1 MAFMA
6 GALPYISAAASIGS
20 ALGQGEAQNQ
30 IANIQ
35 AQQLRKQSLADKAE
49 AVQTA
54 KFERQKKDFLLSRVT
69 ALAASSGAD
78 VSSVNIQNSLSDIDE
93 QGEYNA
99 LAALYSGYSSAD
111 SKSYAAD
118 VAVSQGK
125 QAKASGYASAGST
138 ILSTADDQFARGN
151 SYG

>member
-6 GALPYISAAASIGS
+6 AALPYITAAASIGS

-99 LAALYSGYSSAD
+99 LAALYSGYSSAS
-111 SKSYAAD
+111 SKNYAAD

-125 QAKASGYASAGST
+125 QAKASGYASAGAT
-138 ILSTADDQFARGN
+138 ILSTASNQFAPGN

>member
-6 GALPYISAAASIGS
+6 AALPYISAAASIGS
-20 ALGQGEAQNQ
+20 ALGQGEAQNK

-35 AQQLRKQSLADKAE
+35 AQQLRKQALADKAE

-69 ALAASSGAD
+69 ALAAASGAD
-78 VSSVNIQNSLSDIDE
+78 VSSINIQNSLSDIDE

-118 VAVSQGK
+118 VAVAQGK
-125 QAKASGYASAGST
+125 QAKASGYASAAST
-138 ILSTADDQFARGN
+138 ILSSADNKFAPGS

>member
-1 MAFMA
+1 MAVMA

-78 VSSVNIQNSLSDIDE
+78 VSSVNIQNALSDIDE

-138 ILSTADDQFARGN
+138 ILSTASTQFAPGN

>member
-138 ILSTADDQFARGN
+138 ILSTANNQFAPGN

>member
-1 MAFMA
+1 MGFMA

-54 KFERQKKDFLLSRVT
+54 KFERQKKDFLMSRVT
-69 ALAASSGAD
+69 ALAAASGAD
-78 VSSVNIQNSLSDIDE
+78 VSSINIQNSLSDIDE

-125 QAKASGYASAGST
+125 QAKASGYASAGAT
-138 ILSTADDQFARGN
+138 ILSAANNQFGQGN
-151 SYG
+151 SYA

>member
-30 IANIQ
+30 ISNIQ

-99 LAALYSGYSSAD
+99 LAALYSGYSSAS
-111 SKSYAAD
+111 SKNYAAD

-138 ILSTADDQFARGN
+138 ILSTASNQFAPGN